1 MKKNLLKSVCS
12 GIMLSALFACSN
24 DIPVEQENVVSNF
37 ETKAKG
43 STESVEVKDGVIKF
57 KDADALCT
65 AFLNPEVVN
74 TAKLRSNS
82 INFKTLGNKYAELE
96 KAYELMVVSEEG
108 ESKESTFDDFIENR
122 VRSRILADFL
132 NEDGIMLVGDSAI
145 KVVGDYAYS
154 THVDNYNQLLQLTE
168 NDLEADKDINVNRI
182 IEPLVLEDSDLQ
194 TKGATGVTYER
205 TPVFVLTNNSK
216 RREHVKFNPY
226 LFVVQNAQTEI
237 VIEMEGRAQTK
248 KIFGIW
254 GNTFSDEMAWAEI
267 HLNSG
272 SWNYNQPPVG
282 GYPTPQGTNYF
293 TTGLKARKTGQAFC
307 GWAQILGNTGGVS
320 NVKASITYKVKKD
333 EYQPSDWAGEYTNN
347 YTSITK

>member
-24 DIPVEQENVVSNF
+24 DIPVEQVSVVASSK
-37 ETKAKG
+37 TKAEE
-43 STESVEVKDGVIKF
+43 STESVVIKDGVIKF
-57 KDADALCT
+57 KDADALCS
-65 AFLNPEVVN
+65 AFLNPGIVN
-74 TAKLRSNS
+74 TAKLESNS
-82 INFKTLGNKYAELE
+82 TNFKTLENKYRELE
-96 KAYELMVVSEEG
+96 EAYELMVVNKEE
-108 ESKESTFDDFIENR
+108 ESCESTFDDFIENR

-145 KVVGDYAYS
+145 KVIGDYAYS
-154 THVDNYNQLLQLTE
+154 THVDNCNQLLQLVE
-168 NDLEADKDINVNRI
+168 NELGTNENINVNRI
-182 IEPLVLEDSDLQ
+182 IEPLVPEDLQ
-194 TKGATGVTYER
+194 TRGATGITYER
-205 TPVFVLTNNSK
+205 TPVFKPTNDSK

-248 KIFGIW
+248 QIFGIW
-254 GNTFSDEMAWAEI
+254 GTTFSDEMVWAEI

-293 TTGLKARKTGQAFC
+293 ATGLKRRTTGDCFC
-307 GWAQILGNTGGVS
+307 GWAQKLGNTGGVS
-320 NVKASITYKVKKD
+320 SVKASITYKVKKHD
-333 EYQPSDWAGEYTNN
+333 YQPSDWASEYTNN